1 MFVNMSPKLIFVK
14 AHMKKTAQEL
24 ESVFLALADQTRL
37 RLLNLMRGGEVC
49 VCFFVEVL
57 DEPQP
62 KISRHLAFLRKA
74 GLVNA
79 RRDAKWMHYSIAQ
92 PQNATA
98 RRVFE
103 QALEALASDPDM
115 QRDRAALT
123 KACCSTRSPELLR
136 RAPKPQ
142 FTTKT
147 MPITTETQRA
157 QRKPL

>member
-1 MFVNMSPKLIFVK
+1 MFVNMSPRLIFVK
-14 AHMKKTAQEL
+14 THMKKTAQEL

-79 RRDAKWMHYSIAQ
+79 RRDAKWMHYSLAELSHTTAQ
-92 PQNATA
+92 Q
-98 RRVFE
+98 VFSRTIE
-103 QALEALASDPDM
+103 SLADDPEM
-115 QRDRAALT
+115 KRDRAALSR
-123 KACCSTRSPELLR
+123 ACCLSRVS
-136 RAPKPQ
+136 
-142 FTTKT
+142 
-147 MPITTETQRA
+147 
-157 QRKPL
+157 